1 MALKIAT
8 LDITTERKYTLKADE
23 KEEVKTTFLFKP
35 LSKRQLAL
43 YKDSN
48 SKMNLQTNTF
58 YFGNSAS
65 AIDVFRSQ
73 VTGWEN
79 ITITDEN
86 GKELKF
92 KITNGIIDE
101 ALINGFPLDIIEEVS
116 GHIVTISSAGNEEL
130 EK

>member
-1 MALKIAT
+1 MALKIVT

-35 LSKRQLAL
+35 MSKRQLAS

-58 YFGNSAS
+58 YFGNSTS
-65 AIDVFRSQ
+65 AVDVFRSQ

-79 ITITDEN
+79 ITITDDS

-92 KITNGIIDE
+92 KITNGLIDDK
-101 ALINGFPLDIIEEVS
+101 LIDGFPLDIIEEVS
-116 GHIVTISSAGNEEL
+116 GHIVTVSSVGEEIL

>member
-8 LDITTERKYTLKADE
+8 LDLTTERVYTLKADE
-23 KEEVKTTFLFKP
+23 NEDVKTKFRFKP

-43 YKDSN
+43 HKDN
-48 SKMNLQTNTF
+48 SSRMNLQNNSF

-65 AIDVFRSQ
+65 ALDIFKSQ

-79 ITITDEN
+79 ILDDS
-86 GKELKF
+86 GKEVKI
-92 KITNGIIDE
+92 KITNGLIDE
-101 ALINGFPLDIIEEVS
+101 TLINGFPLEVIEEVVA
-116 GHIVTISSAGNEEL
+116 HIISVSSIGAEEL

>member
-8 LDITTERKYTLKADE
+8 LDITTERKYTLKADV
-23 KEEVKTTFLFKP
+23 KEEVKTTLSFKP

-65 AIDVFRSQ
+65 AIDVFRGQ

-79 ITITDEN
+79 ITDASD
-86 GKELKF
+86 KEIKI

-101 ALINGFPLDIIEEVS
+101 TLINGFPLDIIEEVS
-116 GHIVTISSAGNEEL
+116 GHIVTVSSAGNEEL

>member
-8 LDITTERKYTLKADE
+8 LDITTAREYTLKADE
-23 KEEVKTTFLFKP
+23 KEDVKTTFLFKP

-79 ITITDEN
+79 ITDDN
-86 GKELKF
+86 GKEIKI

-101 ALINGFPLDIIEEVS
+101 ALINGFPLDVIEEVS
-116 GHIVTISSAGNEEL
+116 GHIVTISSAGAEEL

>member
-8 LDITTERKYTLKADE
+8 LDLTTERVYTLKADE
-23 KEEVKTTFLFKP
+23 NEDVKTKFRFKP

-43 YKDSN
+43 HKDN
-48 SKMNLQTNTF
+48 SSRMNLQNNSF

-65 AIDVFRSQ
+65 ALDIFKSQ

-79 ITITDEN
+79 ILDDS
-86 GKELKF
+86 GKEVKI
-92 KITNGIIDE
+92 KITNGFIDE
-101 ALINGFPLDIIEEVS
+101 TLINGFPLDVIEEVVA
-116 GHIVTISSAGNEEL
+116 HIISVSSIGAEEL